1 MFKRE
6 HKGVRERAGM
16 RRGREEKGRR
26 GMRGGGGV
34 ETTTTDRTNIELVWE
49 GKARPA

>member
-16 RRGREEKGRR
+16 RRGREEKGGKRNETRR
-26 GMRGGGGV
+26 TSGNNDNRQ
-34 ETTTTDRTNIELVWE
+34 D
-49 GKARPA
+49 